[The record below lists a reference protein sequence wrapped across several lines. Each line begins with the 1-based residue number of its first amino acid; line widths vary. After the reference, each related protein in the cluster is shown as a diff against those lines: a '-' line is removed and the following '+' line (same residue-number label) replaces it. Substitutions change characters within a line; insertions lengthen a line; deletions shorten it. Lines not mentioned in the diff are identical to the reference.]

1 MEKSGFIQSVT
12 KEGGEHKLFYTLF
25 EPEDQPVRATLLVL
39 HGMQEHSG
47 RYTAFARYLKNSG
60 IAVVTYDHL
69 GHGKTAQKKEDH
81 GFFIAR
87 NAREQ
92 VVIDAENL
100 AAYLE
105 TKYPY
110 VPHFV
115 LGHSMGSFITRCLLQ
130 QAHQRFDGAVIV
142 GTGGKIKGIGIG
154 KALISFLNAIA
165 PRYRSKLI
173 NNAFTKMSNSR
184 FKQEGNYKNTNWL
197 SVNKENRDAF
207 LQDELCG
214 IPFTHNGFHT
224 LVSVNMDATKRDWAQ
239 NIIRKFP
246 MLFVSGVDDPIG
258 DFSKGVLQTVN
269 QLKKDDFQDV
279 TVKIYPN
286 MRHEILNETEK
297 ETVYEDIGKWLSER
311 MQ

>member
-1 MEKSGFIQSVT
+1 MKKSGFIQSIT
-12 KEGGEHKLFYTLF
+12 KEGEEHKLFYTLF
-25 EPEDQPVRATLLVL
+25 EPDNQPVKATLLVL

-47 RYTAFARYLKNSG
+47 RYATFAQHLKHNG

-92 VVIDAENL
+92 VVLDAENL

-154 KALISFLNAIA
+154 KAVISVLNALA
-165 PRYRSKLI
+165 PRHRSKLI

-207 LQDELCG
+207 LADEFCG

-224 LVSVNMDATKRDWAQ
+224 LISLNMDATKRNWAST
-239 NIIRKFP
+239 IIHKFP
-246 MLFVSGVDDPIG
+246 MLFVSGADDPIG
-258 DFSKGVLQTVN
+258 DFSKGVLQTVSD
-269 QLKKDDFQDV
+269 LKKDGFQDV
-279 TVKIYPN
+279 TVTIYPN

-297 ETVYEDIGKWLSER
+297 ETVYEDIGNWLSER
-311 MQ
+311 MP

>member
-47 RYTAFARYLKNSG
+47 RYATFARYLKNRG

-69 GHGKTAQKKEDH
+69 GHGKTAQRKEDH
-81 GFFIAR
+81 GFFMAR

-130 QAHQRFDGAVIV
+130 QAHQRFDGAIIV
-142 GTGGKIKGIGIG
+142 GTGGKIQGIGVG
-154 KALISFLNAIA
+154 KALISVLNAMA
-165 PRYRSKLI
+165 PRYRSRLI
-173 NNAFTKMSNSR
+173 NNVFTKMSNSR

-207 LQDELCG
+207 LSDELCG
-214 IPFTHNGFHT
+214 IPFTNNGFHT
-224 LVSVNMDATKRDWAQ
+224 LISVNMDATKRDWAQ

-246 MLFVSGVDDPIG
+246 MLFVSGIDDPIG
-258 DFSKGVLQTVN
+258 DFSKGVIQTVE

-286 MRHEILNETEK
+286 MRHEILNETNRE
-297 ETVYEDIGKWLSER
+297 EVYLDIQQWMENHLT
-311 MQ
+311 